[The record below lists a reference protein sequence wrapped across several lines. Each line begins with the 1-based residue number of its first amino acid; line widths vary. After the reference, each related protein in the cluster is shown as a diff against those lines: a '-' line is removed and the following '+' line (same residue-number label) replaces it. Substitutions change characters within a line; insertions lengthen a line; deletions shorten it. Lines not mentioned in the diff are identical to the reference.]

1 MRHRENKSFT
11 RLYIPHDFA
20 PEITCDLPE
29 NQIHYIRNVLRM
41 SAGDQLIVFN
51 GKDGEWIAELT
62 EIAKKR
68 GSISLIEQTRPQ
80 SASSDLWAVFAPIK
94 KARQDFLVEK
104 ATELGVSRLLP
115 VITDYCNNA
124 RMNKDRVTAQT
135 IEAAEQ
141 CERLDMPEIDDLQ
154 KLNTL
159 LNTWPEDRT
168 LLVCAEKGDAVP
180 IATAA
185 QNLKGNPVGILV
197 GPEGGFS
204 DQELELLASKDF
216 TQMIDLGPRILRA
229 ETALITALSSYQMI
243 SLAS

>member
-1 MRHRENKSFT
+1 
-11 RLYIPHDFA
+11 
-20 PEITCDLPE
+20 
-29 NQIHYIRNVLRM
+29 M

-68 GSISLIEQTRPQ
+68 GSIRLTEQTRPQ
-80 SASSDLWAVFAPIK
+80 NESSDLWAVFAPIK

-104 ATELGVSRLLP
+104 ATELGVSRLVP
-115 VITDYCNNA
+115 VITEYCNNA
-124 RMNKDRVTAQT
+124 RINKDRVTVQT

-141 CERLDMPEIDDLQ
+141 CERLDLPTIDDLQ
-154 KLNTL
+154 KLTAL
-159 LNTWPEDRT
+159 LDTWPTERT

-180 IATAA
+180 MATAA
-185 QNLKGNPVGILV
+185 QNLKGKPVGIFV

-204 DQELELLASKDF
+204 DQELDLLATKDF

-229 ETALITALSSYQMI
+229 ETALVTALSSYQMI
-243 SLAS
+243 SLTP